1 MGTFDILFY
10 HFFNHFKLKKNKK
23 ANSIATF
30 YVSFLQCSLLL
41 LLGVFFAKFFRKMHM
56 DTMSSGKAW
65 TIFILVVIFI
75 YFKNWM
81 YYGGRKRKVLNAK
94 MIKNKKLTYNI
105 WFLGFLPIIIL
116 ALTMVLLQA
125 V

>member
-1 MGTFDILFY
+1 
-10 HFFNHFKLKKNKK
+10 
-23 ANSIATF
+23 
-30 YVSFLQCSLLL
+30 
-41 LLGVFFAKFFRKMHM
+41 M